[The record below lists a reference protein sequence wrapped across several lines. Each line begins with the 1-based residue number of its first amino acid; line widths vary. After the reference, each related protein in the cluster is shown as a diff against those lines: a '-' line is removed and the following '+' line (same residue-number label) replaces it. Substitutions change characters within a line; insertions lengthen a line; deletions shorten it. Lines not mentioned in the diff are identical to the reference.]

1 MRALAAD
8 VKVPIPDPDR
18 APHLYKLYLVLQ
30 KEFDRG
36 DSREGKENVLPPLSE
51 LPFSPLGRVGFSDK
65 WRKKLMRLADPYSE
79 R

>member
-1 MRALAAD
+1 VPLHLATQYWNRLLGSDRGEIYFDTRRSVGEMRALAAD

-36 DSREGKENVLPPLSE
+36 DSREGKENV
-51 LPFSPLGRVGFSDK
+51 
-65 WRKKLMRLADPYSE
+65 
-79 R
+79 